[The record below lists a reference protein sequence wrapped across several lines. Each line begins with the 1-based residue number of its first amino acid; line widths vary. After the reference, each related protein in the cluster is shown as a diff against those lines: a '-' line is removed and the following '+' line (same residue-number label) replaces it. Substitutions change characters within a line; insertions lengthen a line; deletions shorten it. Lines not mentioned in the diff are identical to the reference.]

1 MVTATIT
8 EYYDGHDLVVV
19 EKDYFG
25 MLEGIIGLDD
35 FQNNQIALNVYGMK
49 MVLNVGQR
57 LKMVDYFKFGK
68 IVIWIWKEPL
78 FYKTSKTSFLC

>member
-8 EYYDGHDLVVV
+8 EYYDGHDPVVV

-25 MLEGIIGLDD
+25 VLEGIIGLDD

-57 LKMVDYFKFGK
+57 LKMVYYFKFGK
-68 IVIWIWKEPL
+68 IVIWKEPL
-78 FYKTSKTSFLC
+78 FCKTSRTSFLC